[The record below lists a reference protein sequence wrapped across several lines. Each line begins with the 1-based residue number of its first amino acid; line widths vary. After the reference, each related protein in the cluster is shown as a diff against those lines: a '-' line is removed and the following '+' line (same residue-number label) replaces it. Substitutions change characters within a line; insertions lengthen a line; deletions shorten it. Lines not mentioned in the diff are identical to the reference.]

1 MHPVVEKWYL
11 VKLVPCGTWSN
22 NSALTAQI
30 AKFMAPTWGPP
41 GSCRPQM
48 GPMLAPW
55 TLLSRCVFI
64 GLDSNLCKIMK
75 TLPDMILYFFNSL
88 SVNITCKSLFNEV
101 WFVLSHHTYAPLTHW
116 CAPAY
121 LINDWPHSWFT
132 QCPAVSTHRVIHA
145 GAAIATVSKEID
157 ICGLPQVCRNSNV
170 SFECLLWV
178 FWKRI
183 MLQKVFRLYVYI
195 SNLIFLNRK
204 KSWRKC
210 AEKNLLSAFQ

>member
-1 MHPVVEKWYL
+1 MIFGEACSLWHL
-11 VKLVPCGTWSN
+11 IQQLF
-22 NSALTAQI
+22 I
-30 AKFMAPTWGPP
+30 D
-41 GSCRPQM
+41 
-48 GPMLAPW
+48 
-55 TLLSRCVFI
+55 CVFI

-75 TLPDMILYFFNSL
+75 TLPDVILNFFFNSL
-88 SVNITCKSLFNEV
+88 SVNVTCKSHLFNEV
-101 WFVLSHHTYAPLTHW
+101 WFVLSHHTHAPLTHW

-121 LINDWPHSWFT
+121 LIYDWPHSWFT

-145 GAAIATVSKEID
+145 GATIATVSKEID
-157 ICGLPQVCRNSNV
+157 ICGLAQVCRNSNV

-204 KSWRKC
+204 KSLRKC
-210 AEKNLLSAFQ
+210 AEKNLISAFQ